1 VLEVGTEAF
10 GLEGDPDCKLL
21 VYGADRFIRRAVKH
35 TEVLGHSV
43 GLEGEGVE
51 LVGVDGELL
60 LDGSE
65 GVVVNEEKDLGKCV
79 SNDCSNCGR
88 GDYQWVRTVP

>member
-1 VLEVGTEAF
+1 MWIDILAGIE
-10 GLEGDPDCKLL
+10 
-21 VYGADRFIRRAVKH
+21 H
-35 TEVLGHSV
+35 TEVLGHGV

-65 GVVVNEEKDLGKCV
+65 RLVVDEEEDLENYISICFVSPQVAGIGLDIQFRRQRGKP
-79 SNDCSNCGR
+79 R
-88 GDYQWVRTVP
+88 A